1 MNRSKENVMA
11 IVGHSLKCAE
21 AVHTTPSECKCPCG
35 GTFHGGPHTER
46 ARALLVSDPTRA
58 YLRRQVSQAR
68 SKTKNTQGSRYSEY
82 ATGFVVTYAI
92 DTLISSARQDADALK
107 IAVQAV
113 VEPFVESVVSAGL
126 NTADSAAVKR
136 IVNET
141 HLLCALCASIL
152 DLKAHF
158 QQGIKDIADQIAQA
172 VIDEV
177 TSAPSLPVLSGAA
190 RAALSAALV
199 KAAGP
204 LSDLLVGPAETQA
217 LRILG
222 LLFCPDVSVHPEVEE
237 FCVKPLTGEILT
249 NVMSE
254 WITEDFPRESL
265 LLTGRRVARS

>member
-1 MNRSKENVMA
+1 MA
-11 IVGHSLKCAE
+11 TSGHGLKCAE
-21 AVHTTPSECKCPCG
+21 AVHTTPSECTCPCS

-46 ARALLVSDPTRA
+46 ARALLVSDPTEA
-58 YLRRQVSQAR
+58 YLRRQVSRAR
-68 SKTKNTQGSRYSEY
+68 SKTKNAQGTRYTEY

-92 DTLISSARQDADALK
+92 DTVIGSARSDADELK

-126 NTADSAAVKR
+126 NTAESAAVKR

-152 DLKAHF
+152 ELKARL
-158 QQGIKDIADQIAQA
+158 QQGIKDIADNIAQA
-172 VIDEV
+172 AVDEV
-177 TSAPSLPVLSGAA
+177 MSFPSPPVLSDAA

-199 KAAGP
+199 KAAEP

-222 LLFCPDVSVHPEVEE
+222 LLFCPDISVHPEVEE

-249 NVMSE
+249 EAMSK
-254 WITEDFPRESL
+254 WITDDFPRESPL
-265 LLTGRRVARS
+265 LAGRRAARS